1 MSKSTTPSEEF
12 GYPHLPVRQKSDQ
25 ESISQCIKTLKSR
38 RPNTLDFSPL
48 ALGNR
53 DRNHKT
59 YAKRPTV
66 LSVHDS
72 LQKSVCST
80 SAYSSSAISDCPIK
94 RPNFLPIPSQG
105 SKYPGFPKPSDGLMP
120 GNSKNTI
127 STVKA
132 SSLNTGNTHA
142 IHPDSMG
149 LFIKENTQ
157 LLKYHTC
164 RTSVRCRP
172 NKCGHMST
180 KNFIAWSRNNTQL
193 YSVLCFDK
201 FRIIHK
207 RLPCPYFSTCNHHKR
222 RGFNH
227 SSYVF
232 GGSSYLP
239 HSQTFPSLLSFRRC
253 CSYTFTKHMNFT
265 SSDIRTSSIRLCPRY
280 CRRTNN
286 SVGTVTFGKPS
297 ETIEGPAFD
306 STNLPEVYDILMK
319 SSKKLGEPTNKPHI
333 ENVTLPTTISNDKN
347 VQTIN
352 ININDANHVFQLR
365 IDSSL
370 TNTSL
375 DENCSDGKQLH
386 TTKKLQQIQPNGDIW
401 PPLVI
406 SSHPELVL
414 QFNPPVGLLLS
425 LLENT
430 NKTSGDLYNKNVHEL
445 TIDSEKGTLDPVTM
459 TPVTQSECLSK
470 SDNVS
475 PGITIALTRNLH
487 IRVHSTELNC
497 CLKQSAW
504 CFSSSGF
511 YQFGQEEI
519 VILLRRR
526 FDEKLPPMEIFY
538 QYWLIYQALVNYA
551 EKQVKSDVNFESFN
565 SQTYNRPFGSAPFR
579 SHDCFFEKLYFA
591 NDRCSSSPCTDS
603 DMTNGYYWLNSR
615 SLTSSNYGSSNPYGF
630 VFFHP
635 THQCLLGLHLPNP
648 PFLIALLVHIQEAP
662 WAYHLPSRILLNLGK
677 MSHYYPTT
685 LLSDRDRKILF
696 DCKLDGESFLQL
708 FTNIEPFIY
717 PDFMTFTP
725 KQRCIPLPEL
735 LFHINGFYAHLNVV
749 KSESDTNTTT
759 HNNGVEDVIVELL
772 VTGLSFVAFSGHAS
786 FCSAIIV
793 EDGLYISM
801 TSLKFHQLV
810 NSLKNGYDLSIPIRS
825 SRNIQPSTIVEHING
840 DFGDDIS
847 NRDPLN
853 GNVASSVHVKWFK
866 VFDSFLSSA
875 SFSTTVTPCCT
886 NSAGIWDLEPITT
899 FLVPVHYQL
908 WHWIHLNESIIPS
921 SESQLSSLST
931 TKSSDPPFLR
941 LAWIRFHVLNVD
953 QLEFISTSSSK
964 TITFGHFSNE
974 VAECVIKALRPY
986 LGHLLNN
993 NRTQITLRI
1002 LLQPPDQVGY
1012 RMGASC
1018 QEVYTLHNQLDS
1030 SSDLENASC
1039 ENCEEMYADALDDI
1053 LLPVLSSWTSCL
1065 KTVDLNI
1072 KEIERRSPS
1081 TSNSCYHLNEVIQ
1094 MEFDF
1099 CILN

>member
-1 MSKSTTPSEEF
+1 
-12 GYPHLPVRQKSDQ
+12 
-25 ESISQCIKTLKSR
+25 
-38 RPNTLDFSPL
+38 
-48 ALGNR
+48 
-53 DRNHKT
+53 
-59 YAKRPTV
+59 
-66 LSVHDS
+66 
-72 LQKSVCST
+72 
-80 SAYSSSAISDCPIK
+80 
-94 RPNFLPIPSQG
+94 
-105 SKYPGFPKPSDGLMP
+105 
-120 GNSKNTI
+120 
-127 STVKA
+127 
-132 SSLNTGNTHA
+132 
-142 IHPDSMG
+142 
-149 LFIKENTQ
+149 
-157 LLKYHTC
+157 
-164 RTSVRCRP
+164 
-172 NKCGHMST
+172 
-180 KNFIAWSRNNTQL
+180 
-193 YSVLCFDK
+193 
-201 FRIIHK
+201 
-207 RLPCPYFSTCNHHKR
+207 
-222 RGFNH
+222 
-227 SSYVF
+227 
-232 GGSSYLP
+232 
-239 HSQTFPSLLSFRRC
+239 
-253 CSYTFTKHMNFT
+253 
-265 SSDIRTSSIRLCPRY
+265 
-280 CRRTNN
+280 
-286 SVGTVTFGKPS
+286 
-297 ETIEGPAFD
+297 
-306 STNLPEVYDILMK
+306 MK

>member
-1 MSKSTTPSEEF
+1 MSKSTTSSEEF
-12 GYPHLPVRQKSDQ
+12 GYQNLPVLQKSDQ

-72 LQKSVCST
+72 LQKAVCST

-120 GNSKNTI
+120 GNSKNII

-132 SSLNTGNTHA
+132 SSLNTGNIHA

-149 LFIKENTQ
+149 LFIKKNTQ
-157 LLKYHTC
+157 LLKDHTC
-164 RTSVRCRP
+164 RTSLRCRP

-207 RLPCPYFSTCNHHKR
+207 RLPCPYFSTCNHLKR
-222 RGFNH
+222 RAFNH

-297 ETIEGPAFD
+297 ETIEVPVFN

-333 ENVTLPTTISNDKN
+333 EKVTLPNTISNDKN

-375 DENCSDGKQLH
+375 DENCSEGKQLH
-386 TTKKLQQIQPNGDIW
+386 TTKKLQQIQLNGDIW

-414 QFNPPVGLLLS
+414 QFNPPVGLLVS

-430 NKTSGDLYNKNVHEL
+430 KKTSGDLYNKNVHEL
-445 TIDSEKGTLDPVTM
+445 TIDSEKGSLDSVSM
-459 TPVTQSECLSK
+459 IPVTQSECLSK

-487 IRVHSTELNC
+487 IRVHPTELNC

-526 FDEKLPPMEIFY
+526 FDEKLPPIEIFY

-615 SLTSSNYGSSNPYGF
+615 SLTSSNYGGSNPYGF

-708 FTNIEPFIY
+708 FTNIKPFIY

-847 NRDPLN
+847 NRDLFN

-931 TKSSDPPFLR
+931 TKSSDPPSLR

-1018 QEVYTLHNQLDS
+1018 QEVYTLRNQLDS
-1030 SSDLENASC
+1030 SNDLENASC

-1065 KTVDLNI
+1065 KIVDVNI

-1081 TSNSCYHLNEVIQ
+1081 TSNSCYHLNEIIQ

>member
-12 GYPHLPVRQKSDQ
+12 GYPNLPVRQKSDQ

-72 LQKSVCST
+72 LQKAVCSA

-132 SSLNTGNTHA
+132 PLNTGNIHA

-149 LFIKENTQ
+149 LFIKKNTQ

-164 RTSVRCRP
+164 RTSLRCRP

-207 RLPCPYFSTCNHHKR
+207 RLHCPYFSTCNNLKR
-222 RGFNH
+222 RAFNH

-297 ETIEGPAFD
+297 ETIEVPVFN

-333 ENVTLPTTISNDKN
+333 EKVTLPNTISNDKN

-375 DENCSDGKQLH
+375 DGKQLH

-406 SSHPELVL
+406 SFHPELVL
-414 QFNPPVGLLLS
+414 QFNPPVGLLIS

-445 TIDSEKGTLDPVTM
+445 TIDSEKGSLDSVSM
-459 TPVTQSECLSK
+459 IPVTQSECLSK

-708 FTNIEPFIY
+708 FTNIKPFIY

-759 HNNGVEDVIVELL
+759 HNDGVEDVIVELL
-772 VTGLSFVAFSGHAS
+772 VTGLSFVAFSGHAP

-825 SRNIQPSTIVEHING
+825 SSNIQPSTIVEHING

-847 NRDPLN
+847 NRDLFN

-931 TKSSDPPFLR
+931 TKSSDPPSLR

-964 TITFGHFSNE
+964 TITFGHFANE

-986 LGHLLNN
+986 LGHLLSN

-1030 SSDLENASC
+1030 SNDLENASC

-1065 KTVDLNI
+1065 KIVDVNI

-1081 TSNSCYHLNEVIQ
+1081 TSNSCYHLNEIIQ

>member
-12 GYPHLPVRQKSDQ
+12 GYPNLPVRQKSDQ

-72 LQKSVCST
+72 LQKAVCSA

-132 SSLNTGNTHA
+132 SSLNTGNINA

-149 LFIKENTQ
+149 LFIKKNTQ

-164 RTSVRCRP
+164 RTSLRCRP

-207 RLPCPYFSTCNHHKR
+207 RLPCPYFSTCNHLKR
-222 RGFNH
+222 RAFNH

-297 ETIEGPAFD
+297 ETIEVPVFN

-319 SSKKLGEPTNKPHI
+319 SSKKLGEPTNKSHI
-333 ENVTLPTTISNDKN
+333 EKVTLPNTISNDKN

-414 QFNPPVGLLLS
+414 QFNPPVGLLIS

-445 TIDSEKGTLDPVTM
+445 TIDSEKGSLDSVSM
-459 TPVTQSECLSK
+459 IPVTQSECLSK

-708 FTNIEPFIY
+708 FTNIKPFIY

-759 HNNGVEDVIVELL
+759 HNDGVEDVIVELL

-825 SRNIQPSTIVEHING
+825 SRNIQPSTKVEHING

-847 NRDPLN
+847 NRDLFN

-931 TKSSDPPFLR
+931 IKSSDPPSLR

-1030 SSDLENASC
+1030 SNDLENASC

-1065 KTVDLNI
+1065 KIVDVNI
-1072 KEIERRSPS
+1072 KEIERHSPS
-1081 TSNSCYHLNEVIQ
+1081 TSNSCYHLNEIIQ

>member
-12 GYPHLPVRQKSDQ
+12 GYPNLPVRQKSDQ

-72 LQKSVCST
+72 LQKAVCSA

-132 SSLNTGNTHA
+132 PLNTGNIHA

-149 LFIKENTQ
+149 LFIK
-157 LLKYHTC
+157 
-164 RTSVRCRP
+164 
-172 NKCGHMST
+172 
-180 KNFIAWSRNNTQL
+180 
-193 YSVLCFDK
+193 
-201 FRIIHK
+201 
-207 RLPCPYFSTCNHHKR
+207 
-222 RGFNH
+222 
-227 SSYVF
+227 
-232 GGSSYLP
+232 
-239 HSQTFPSLLSFRRC
+239 
-253 CSYTFTKHMNFT
+253 
-265 SSDIRTSSIRLCPRY
+265 
-280 CRRTNN
+280 
-286 SVGTVTFGKPS
+286 
-297 ETIEGPAFD
+297 
-306 STNLPEVYDILMK
+306 
-319 SSKKLGEPTNKPHI
+319 KK
-333 ENVTLPTTISNDKN
+333 
-347 VQTIN
+347 
-352 ININDANHVFQLR
+352 
-365 IDSSL
+365 
-370 TNTSL
+370 
-375 DENCSDGKQLH
+375 
-386 TTKKLQQIQPNGDIW
+386 
-401 PPLVI
+401 
-406 SSHPELVL
+406 LVL
-414 QFNPPVGLLLS
+414 QFNPPVGLLIS

-445 TIDSEKGTLDPVTM
+445 TIDSEKGSLDSVSM
-459 TPVTQSECLSK
+459 IPVTQSECLSK

-551 EKQVKSDVNFESFN
+551 EKQVKSDVNFGRKKTS
-565 SQTYNRPFGSAPFR
+565 
-579 SHDCFFEKLYFA
+579 
-591 NDRCSSSPCTDS
+591 
-603 DMTNGYYWLNSR
+603 LN
-615 SLTSSNYGSSNPYGF
+615 
-630 VFFHP
+630 
-635 THQCLLGLHLPNP
+635 
-648 PFLIALLVHIQEAP
+648 
-662 WAYHLPSRILLNLGK
+662 
-677 MSHYYPTT
+677 
-685 LLSDRDRKILF
+685 
-696 DCKLDGESFLQL
+696 
-708 FTNIEPFIY
+708 
-717 PDFMTFTP
+717 
-725 KQRCIPLPEL
+725 
-735 LFHINGFYAHLNVV
+735 
-749 KSESDTNTTT
+749 
-759 HNNGVEDVIVELL
+759 L
-772 VTGLSFVAFSGHAS
+772 VTGLSFVAFSGHAP

-825 SRNIQPSTIVEHING
+825 SSNIQPSTIVEHING

-847 NRDPLN
+847 NRDLFN

-866 VFDSFLSSA
+866 VFDSFLSRA

-931 TKSSDPPFLR
+931 TKSSDPPSLR

-964 TITFGHFSNE
+964 TITFGHFANE

-986 LGHLLNN
+986 LGHLLSN

-1030 SSDLENASC
+1030 SNDLENASC

-1065 KTVDLNI
+1065 KIVDVNI

-1081 TSNSCYHLNEVIQ
+1081 TSNSCYHLNEIIQ

>member
-1 MSKSTTPSEEF
+1 M
-12 GYPHLPVRQKSDQ
+12 
-25 ESISQCIKTLKSR
+25 
-38 RPNTLDFSPL
+38 
-48 ALGNR
+48 
-53 DRNHKT
+53 
-59 YAKRPTV
+59 
-66 LSVHDS
+66 
-72 LQKSVCST
+72 
-80 SAYSSSAISDCPIK
+80 SSS
-94 RPNFLPIPSQG
+94 F
-105 SKYPGFPKPSDGLMP
+105 
-120 GNSKNTI
+120 
-127 STVKA
+127 
-132 SSLNTGNTHA
+132 TGH
-142 IHPDSMG
+142 
-149 LFIKENTQ
+149 
-157 LLKYHTC
+157 
-164 RTSVRCRP
+164 
-172 NKCGHMST
+172 
-180 KNFIAWSRNNTQL
+180 
-193 YSVLCFDK
+193 
-201 FRIIHK
+201 
-207 RLPCPYFSTCNHHKR
+207 
-222 RGFNH
+222 
-227 SSYVF
+227 
-232 GGSSYLP
+232 
-239 HSQTFPSLLSFRRC
+239 
-253 CSYTFTKHMNFT
+253 
-265 SSDIRTSSIRLCPRY
+265 
-280 CRRTNN
+280 
-286 SVGTVTFGKPS
+286 
-297 ETIEGPAFD
+297 
-306 STNLPEVYDILMK
+306 
-319 SSKKLGEPTNKPHI
+319 
-333 ENVTLPTTISNDKN
+333 
-347 VQTIN
+347 
-352 ININDANHVFQLR
+352 
-365 IDSSL
+365 
-370 TNTSL
+370 
-375 DENCSDGKQLH
+375 
-386 TTKKLQQIQPNGDIW
+386 
-401 PPLVI
+401 
-406 SSHPELVL
+406 
-414 QFNPPVGLLLS
+414 
-425 LLENT
+425 
-430 NKTSGDLYNKNVHEL
+430 
-445 TIDSEKGTLDPVTM
+445 
-459 TPVTQSECLSK
+459 

-708 FTNIEPFIY
+708 FTNIKPFIY

-759 HNNGVEDVIVELL
+759 HNDGVEDVIVELL

-825 SRNIQPSTIVEHING
+825 SRNIQPSTKVEHINC

-847 NRDPLN
+847 NRDLFN

-931 TKSSDPPFLR
+931 IKSSDPPSLR

-974 VAECVIKALRPY
+974 VAECVIK
-986 LGHLLNN
+986 
-993 NRTQITLRI
+993 
-1002 LLQPPDQVGY
+1002 
-1012 RMGASC
+1012 
-1018 QEVYTLHNQLDS
+1018 
-1030 SSDLENASC
+1030 
-1039 ENCEEMYADALDDI
+1039 
-1053 LLPVLSSWTSCL
+1053 
-1065 KTVDLNI
+1065 
-1072 KEIERRSPS
+1072 
-1081 TSNSCYHLNEVIQ
+1081 
-1094 MEFDF
+1094 
-1099 CILN
+1099 

>member
-1 MSKSTTPSEEF
+1 ML
-12 GYPHLPVRQKSDQ
+12 YIL
-25 ESISQCIKTLKSR
+25 ILW
-38 RPNTLDFSPL
+38 
-48 ALGNR
+48 
-53 DRNHKT
+53 
-59 YAKRPTV
+59 
-66 LSVHDS
+66 
-72 LQKSVCST
+72 
-80 SAYSSSAISDCPIK
+80 DCLLRK
-94 RPNFLPIPSQG
+94 V
-105 SKYPGFPKPSDGLMP
+105 D
-120 GNSKNTI
+120 
-127 STVKA
+127 
-132 SSLNTGNTHA
+132 
-142 IHPDSMG
+142 
-149 LFIKENTQ
+149 TQ